1 VRAILIDAGG
11 VLIEDFVPAAAAHWT
26 ARLGLAE
33 GQFLSS
39 LYNGS
44 DEAVLTGA
52 MSEAAWWDVV
62 AGRLGISPAVAA
74 GMRRDLARRG
84 QASAGLTA
92 CLRRLRGRARTAI
105 VSNCW
110 PEMRPRLARTGLLA
124 LTDDAILSCE
134 TGVAK
139 PDPGIYAIA
148 LERLQA
154 APADALFI
162 DDTPANV
169 AAAQA
174 LGLSAH
180 LHADAASTAA
190 RMERFVA
197 AASAGPG

>member
-1 VRAILIDAGG
+1 
-11 VLIEDFVPAAAAHWT
+11 
-26 ARLGLAE
+26 
-33 GQFLSS
+33 
-39 LYNGS
+39 
-44 DEAVLTGA
+44 
-52 MSEAAWWDVV
+52 
-62 AGRLGISPAVAA
+62 
-74 GMRRDLARRG
+74 
-84 QASAGLTA
+84 
-92 CLRRLRGRARTAI
+92 
-105 VSNCW
+105 
-110 PEMRPRLARTGLLA
+110 
-124 LTDDAILSCE
+124 
-134 TGVAK
+134 VAK